1 MLHRMT
7 DAIPADLLTTVRQKR
22 QKLDVFLA
30 TAVPRKRRL
39 MNITI
44 VAGALAAALTAAPAA
59 GGQPFTTWMTAAMG
73 LTSPSWRFL
82 CGAASI
88 FSIMATL
95 ATQLLKSNNLEERI
109 TRAQGCRAK
118 LEVLE
123 IGIASGQ
130 LDTARATAEY
140 LQCVQDAAFIDT

>member
-1 MLHRMT
+1 MLHRMA
-7 DAIPADLLTTVRQKR
+7 DAIPTDLLTTVRQKR
-22 QKLDVFLA
+22 QKLDAFLA
-30 TAVPRKRRL
+30 LSVPRKRRL

-59 GGQPFTTWMTAAMG
+59 GGQPFTAWMTAAMG
-73 LTSPSWRFL
+73 LSSPSWRLL

-88 FSIMATL
+88 FSIMATV

-109 TRAQGCRAK
+109 TRAQACRAK

-123 IGIASGQ
+123 IGIAAGQ
-130 LDTARATAEY
+130 IDTARATSEY
-140 LQCVQDAAFIDT
+140 LQCVQDAAFIET

>member
-1 MLHRMT
+1 MLHDMA
-7 DAIPADLLTTVRQKR
+7 DAIPGDLLTTVRHKR
-22 QKLDVFLA
+22 QQVEGFLA
-30 TAVPRKRRL
+30 AAVPRKRRL

-59 GGQPFTTWMTAAMG
+59 GGQPFTAWMTAAMG
-73 LTSPSWRFL
+73 LSSPSWRLL
-82 CGAASI
+82 CGAAAV
-88 FSIMATL
+88 FSIMATV

-123 IGIASGQ
+123 IGIAAGQ
-130 LDTARATAEY
+130 VDAARATAEY

>member
-1 MLHRMT
+1 MLHAMT
-7 DAIPADLLTTVRQKR
+7 DAIPTDILTTVRHKR
-22 QKLDVFLA
+22 QKLDAFLA

-44 VAGALAAALTAAPAA
+44 VGGALAAALTAAPAA
-59 GGQPFTTWMTAAMG
+59 GGQPFTAWMTAAMG
-73 LTSPSWRFL
+73 LSSPSWRLL

-88 FSIMATL
+88 LSIMATL

-123 IGIASGQ
+123 IGIAAGQ
-130 LDTARATAEY
+130 LDAARATAEY
-140 LQCVQDAAFIDT
+140 LQCVQDAAFIET

>member
-1 MLHRMT
+1 MLHDMADGSPT
-7 DAIPADLLTTVRQKR
+7 DLLATVRQKR
-22 QKLDVFLA
+22 QHVEAFLA
-30 TAVPRKRRL
+30 AAVPRKRRL
-39 MNITI
+39 MNVTI

-59 GGQPFTTWMTAAMG
+59 GGQPFTTWMTTAMG
-73 LTSPSWRFL
+73 LTSPSWRLL

-123 IGIASGQ
+123 IGLASGQ
-130 LDTARATAEY
+130 VDTARATAEY
-140 LQCVQDAAFIDT
+140 LQCVQDAAFIEA

>member
-1 MLHRMT
+1 MA
-7 DAIPADLLTTVRQKR
+7 DAIPTDLLDTVRHKR
-22 QKLDVFLA
+22 QQLNAFLA

-59 GGQPFTTWMTAAMG
+59 GGQPFTAWMTAAMG
-73 LTSPSWRFL
+73 LSSPSWRLL

-88 FSIMATL
+88 FSIMATV

-123 IGIASGQ
+123 IGIAAGQ
-130 LDTARATAEY
+130 LDATRATAEY
-140 LQCVQDAAFIDT
+140 LQCVQDAAFLEA